1 MDEYQKIQIDYCIE
15 VLEILLKNL
24 ELRKIN
30 SKKLKEATGEYRI
43 GLTHAKDEVSEIIY
57 ELKQKKLK
65 WKL

>member
-1 MDEYQKIQIDYCIE
+1 MDECQKIQIDYCIE
-15 VLEILLKNL
+15 VLEVLLKNL

-43 GLTHAKDEVSEIIY
+43 GLIHAKDEVSEIIY

-65 WKL
+65 

>member
-57 ELKQKKLK
+57 ELKQKKLI
-65 WKL
+65 